1 MDPSR
6 GDESPLFSCRY
17 YVTISLSFKN
27 EKKKEERNKEKKRR
41 NKGMKRNTCFDR
53 TVISSKLSCSNTNP
67 SELLHFQRSIR
78 EVE

>member
-27 EKKKEERNKEKKRR
+27 EKKKKGRKKERKQGDEKEYV
-41 NKGMKRNTCFDR
+41 F
-53 TVISSKLSCSNTNP
+53 
-67 SELLHFQRSIR
+67 RSGRDILKA
-78 EVE
+78 VL

>member
-27 EKKKEERNKEKKRR
+27 EKKRKKERKEEREEAR
-41 NKGMKRNTCFDR
+41 G
-53 TVISSKLSCSNTNP
+53 
-67 SELLHFQRSIR
+67 
-78 EVE
+78 

>member
-27 EKKKEERNKEKKRR
+27 EKKKGRKKEREEAR
-41 NKGMKRNTCFDR
+41 G
-53 TVISSKLSCSNTNP
+53 
-67 SELLHFQRSIR
+67 
-78 EVE
+78 

>member
-6 GDESPLFSCRY
+6 GDESSLFSCRY

-27 EKKKEERNKEKKRR
+27 EKKKRKKGRKR
-41 NKGMKRNTCFDR
+41 GSKGMKRNTCFDR
-53 TVISSKLSCSNTNP
+53 AVISSKLSCSNTNP

-78 EVE
+78 GVE

>member
-27 EKKKEERNKEKKRR
+27 EKKKKRKKEREEAR
-41 NKGMKRNTCFDR
+41 G
-53 TVISSKLSCSNTNP
+53 
-67 SELLHFQRSIR
+67 
-78 EVE
+78 